1 MARNTDVEL
10 KALIERISKAKGIPA
25 EKMGKQVRS
34 RIRSN
39 IDNGTIVPTK
49 HWPLYAKA
57 NKANR
62 DGNRYPAMGAP
73 RSLPLFSRS
82 CGPTR
87 SVRALFSRHCGQQP
101 TPPLPIAHWVRGEGT
116 PVASKSPMLFRIPL
130 GQSLLQGFL
139 PLTLPLHQRPSRC
152 STGYLP
158 GTLPPPGPVA
168 VRS

>member
-62 DGNRYPAMGAP
+62 DGNRYPAMPTATADAIFNSMCKGKALKDALAKPRASRKAP
-73 RSLPLFSRS
+73 DADKAP
-82 CGPTR
+82 
-87 SVRALFSRHCGQQP
+87 A
-101 TPPLPIAHWVRGEGT
+101 
-116 PVASKSPMLFRIPL
+116 
-130 GQSLLQGFL
+130 
-139 PLTLPLHQRPSRC
+139 PS
-152 STGYLP
+152 T
-158 GTLPPPGPVA
+158 TEA
-168 VRS
+168 

>member
-62 DGNRYPAMGAP
+62 DGNRYPAMPAATADAIFNSMCKGKALKDALAKP
-73 RSLPLFSRS
+73 R
-82 CGPTR
+82 G
-87 SVRALFSRHCGQQP
+87 
-101 TPPLPIAHWVRGEGT
+101 GT
-116 PVASKSPMLFRIPL
+116 A
-130 GQSLLQGFL
+130 
-139 PLTLPLHQRPSRC
+139 
-152 STGYLP
+152 
-158 GTLPPPGPVA
+158 LPPPFFALVRAYPVRA
-168 VRS
+168 GAF